1 MIRGEKG
8 AEVILT
14 VVSKNDTTPK
24 EIKIIRGKIEIPSV
38 VYTLEDEIATIQITS
53 FNSDTDN
60 RFTKIAQQVLR
71 DNPKGVILDLRNNP
85 GGFLDVAVD
94 IAGSWLESGD
104 VVVREVFSDQRDN
117 QDYKTMNK
125 VDLSGFK
132 TVILINE
139 GSASASEI
147 LAGAL
152 QDYEKA
158 QLIGET
164 TFGKG
169 SVQQLFELEDGSS
182 IKLTVANWL
191 TPKGRTIEEQGIE
204 PDILVE
210 YTIEDYENDLD
221 PQLDRAKQLIL
232 E

>member
-1 MIRGEKG
+1 
-8 AEVILT
+8 
-14 VVSKNDTTPK
+14 
-24 EIKIIRGKIEIPSV
+24 
-38 VYTLEDEIATIQITS
+38 
-53 FNSDTDN
+53 
-60 RFTKIAQQVLR
+60 
-71 DNPKGVILDLRNNP
+71 
-85 GGFLDVAVD
+85 
-94 IAGSWLESGD
+94 
-104 VVVREVFSDQRDN
+104 
-117 QDYKTMNK
+117 MNK